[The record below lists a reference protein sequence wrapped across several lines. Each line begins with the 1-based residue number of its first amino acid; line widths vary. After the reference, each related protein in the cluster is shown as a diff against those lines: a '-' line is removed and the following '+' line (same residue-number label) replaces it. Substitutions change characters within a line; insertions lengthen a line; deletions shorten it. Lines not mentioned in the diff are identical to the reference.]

1 VIRGLVGVV
10 RGDDNTLYFEMLSH
24 DFKQLEIQRL
34 KAEVMKR
41 PGKIKKY
48 SMMLLGC
55 FILTYLSVMFIQI
68 VESMGELF

>member
-1 VIRGLVGVV
+1 
-10 RGDDNTLYFEMLSH
+10 MLSR

-68 VESMGELF
+68 IDSMGELF